1 MTVAHF
7 TEKIKVNGRDSSDLN
22 PPPLP
27 TSLAGRRSFLD
38 SLHSPGGQPQR
49 PHFLW
54 KWLSLSWQQGCHPRV
69 SEAEATQTHVTGS
82 ENTGS
87 DVSLES
93 GSIYSHPCRTGLCRQ
108 QSHTRW
114 PAIQPN
120 SPGRPYANCDIAAPE
135 PGGRE
140 SRSSQHT
147 PPPGSSPGRKRTGQ
161 FGSPVPLPVSKR
173 HSKCALKRH
182 CSRAFETN
190 HSRSPSN
197 ARSCLQY
204 HT

>member
-38 SLHSPGGQPQR
+38 SPRSPGGQPQR

-120 SPGRPYANCDIAAPE
+120 SQGRPYANSDIAAPRTR
-135 PGGRE
+135 RE
-140 SRSSQHT
+140 GKQVLAAHAASRKLAWKEAHWS
-147 PPPGSSPGRKRTGQ
+147 
-161 FGSPVPLPVSKR
+161 VWVA
-173 HSKCALKRH
+173 CAPT
-182 CSRAFETN
+182 SE
-190 HSRSPSN
+190 
-197 ARSCLQY
+197 
-204 HT
+204 